1 MQRKRSS
8 GGKFTSGSKKASP
21 SFKRTDKNEFRK
33 GGSDSKSTG
42 RYSDKKDDGFKPRKK
57 YGDDTKD
64 FSRGKDDFKPR
75 RSFDKDKKF
84 GDKDEYKPRKTYG
97 DDKKDF
103 SRGKDDFKPSR
114 SFDKDK
120 KFGDKSEYKPRK
132 TYGDEKK
139 DFSRGKDDFK
149 PRRSFDKDKKFG
161 DKDEYKPRKTYGD
174 DKKDFS
180 RGKDDF
186 KPSRSFDKDK
196 KFGDKDEYKPRKTY
210 GDDKK
215 DFSRGKDDFKPS
227 RSFDKDKKF
236 GDKTEYKPR
245 KTYGDD
251 KKDDFKPRKSYGA
264 EKSDYAPRKTF
275 PKKDYADG
283 ENKFVADS
291 TEKKNKYMGRKP
303 VFKKTEEVTDEE
315 FSLEKFNEDKKRH
328 STEKKKY
335 ETLTKSR
342 KTSFAKEREDDGTTR
357 LNKYLSNAGICSRR
371 EADQLI
377 ESGVIRVNGKVVTE
391 LGTRILQGDKVSY
404 GDQTVKSE
412 TLMYLLLNKPKDYI
426 TTVDDPDKR
435 RTVMELIKG
444 ACKER
449 VYPVGRL
456 DRNTTG
462 LLLFT
467 NDGELT
473 MKLTHPKN
481 NIKKIYHVVTDQNV
495 SKEDMEKLR
504 NGIELEDGFIMPD
517 DVEFVG
523 EGHNKKDI
531 GIEIHSGKNRVV
543 RRMFEHLGYNVIKLD
558 RVMFAGL
565 TKKDLPR
572 GKWRLLSKTE
582 IGFLKKG

>member
-1 MQRKRSS
+1 
-8 GGKFTSGSKKASP
+8 
-21 SFKRTDKNEFRK
+21 
-33 GGSDSKSTG
+33 
-42 RYSDKKDDGFKPRKK
+42 
-57 YGDDTKD
+57 
-64 FSRGKDDFKPR
+64 
-75 RSFDKDKKF
+75 
-84 GDKDEYKPRKTYG
+84 
-97 DDKKDF
+97 
-103 SRGKDDFKPSR
+103 
-114 SFDKDK
+114 
-120 KFGDKSEYKPRK
+120 
-132 TYGDEKK
+132 
-139 DFSRGKDDFK
+139 
-149 PRRSFDKDKKFG
+149 
-161 DKDEYKPRKTYGD
+161 
-174 DKKDFS
+174 
-180 RGKDDF
+180 
-186 KPSRSFDKDK
+186 
-196 KFGDKDEYKPRKTY
+196 
-210 GDDKK
+210 
-215 DFSRGKDDFKPS
+215 
-227 RSFDKDKKF
+227 
-236 GDKTEYKPR
+236 
-245 KTYGDD
+245 
-251 KKDDFKPRKSYGA
+251 
-264 EKSDYAPRKTF
+264 
-275 PKKDYADG
+275 
-283 ENKFVADS
+283 
-291 TEKKNKYMGRKP
+291 MGRKP
-303 VFKKTEEVTDEE
+303 VSKKTEEISDEE

-335 ETLTKSR
+335 ETLTKST
-342 KTSFAKEREDDGTTR
+342 KTSFAKERDDDGTTR

-435 RTVMELIKG
+435 RTVMELIKN

-543 RRMFEHLGYNVIKLD
+543 RRMFEHLGYNVVKLD